1 MLTLISALLSRA
13 DKVARQHVDVPKLCR
28 AKPLDNLEFLQWI
41 KRYFDLH
48 YGGQDY
54 NALERRGG
62 KGGVTAHKENDSGN
76 RPAPKAAA
84 AVKAG
89 AQRVASGASRP
100 PSAAPKKT
108 AAQSK
113 PSSSFPLRPCVLRG
127 FEPIA
132 TSGRGLRMSFME
144 K

>member
-1 MLTLISALLSRA
+1 M
-13 DKVARQHVDVPKLCR
+13 DVPKLCR

-54 NALERRGG
+54 NALDRRGG
-62 KGGVTAHKENDSGN
+62 KGAVTALKENDSGN

-84 AVKAG
+84 GKAG
-89 AQRVASGASRP
+89 AQRVATGASRP

-113 PSSSFPLRPCVLRG
+113 PSSTFPLHPCVLG
-127 FEPIA
+127 VSEPIA
-132 TSGRGLRMSFME
+132 MSS
-144 K
+144 